1 MVPMQ
6 KISNPRL
13 RQQPD
18 NARPSWITATS
29 DKYIA
34 AIKAAAGHVTEAEVL
49 FQRAWDAVAE
59 SRDQI
64 IAYIRFTVA
73 CEAVR
78 SFRAVGSEDLTRM
91 WLLRANEQWNRQ
103 SFSMFASAKLFR
115 EFLDGVGE
123 FPGLKYWY

>member
-1 MVPMQ
+1 MKFSEYPY
-6 KISNPRL
+6 
-13 RQQPD
+13 
-18 NARPSWITATS
+18 ARPDIAALKQEFTDIA
-29 DKYIA
+29 A
-34 AIKAAAGHVTEAEVL
+34 AIKAAAGHVAEAEAL

-78 SFRAVGSEDLTRM
+78 SFRAVGSEDQARM
-91 WLLRANEQWNRQ
+91 WLSRADEQWNRQ
-103 SFSMFASAKLFR
+103 SFSMFSSAKWFR

-123 FPGLKYWY
+123 FPGPKYWY